1 MKLDD
6 TDKKV
11 LDKLQTNANIT
22 NAQLA
27 SELGISPAAMLE
39 RVKRLENSGVIK
51 RYVALVDPEK
61 VGKRTMAFIAVSLAV
76 HHMNSIG
83 SFKEEIAKLADVL
96 ECYHVAGE
104 EDFILK
110 VAIRD
115 IQEYER
121 FMFDKL
127 TRINGINKIKTTF
140 IVSTVKFDTKFNIDT
155 GSVNGD

>member
-11 LDKLQTNANIT
+11 LDILQTNANIT

-39 RVKRLENSGVIK
+39 RVKRLENSGIIK

-61 VGKRTMAFIAVSLAV
+61 VGKRTMAFIAISLAV
-76 HHMNSIG
+76 HHLNSIDTIR
-83 SFKEEIAKLADVL
+83 EEISKLSEVL

-104 EDFILK
+104 EDFMLK

-115 IQEYER
+115 IQEYEH
-121 FMFDKL
+121 FMFGKL
-127 TRINGINKIKTTF
+127 TKINGINKIKTTF
-140 IVSTVKFDTKFNIDT
+140 IVSTVKYDTKFNIDN
-155 GSVNGD
+155 GSISGD